1 MSKYMDFALDAND
14 LLDTISEDYVV
25 EYFRLYTVDDMDDA
39 RSQARDEGYE
49 EGFQEGFKEGFG
61 EGQRKK
67 E

>member
-1 MSKYMDFALDAND
+1 MDFALDAND
-14 LLDTISEDYVV
+14 LLDTIGEDYVV
-25 EYFRLYTVDDMDDA
+25 EYFGLYTGDDMDEA